1 MSAKILKAV
10 PSSVF
15 LPDQGELRRLPRA
28 PKRHRPQKF
37 WDGFEDRALVYDVFW
52 HLDGSQVLL
61 VCPPPMNLEEHWLKA
76 SFKAMP
82 SGKVIQPKIH
92 NIRSSMTIALQD
104 VALGQTHIEITFAGQ
119 KFMAEIMPNLADE
132 FDGSCVMFTM
142 SQNNPLSWIAEWARY
157 HQSMHGVD
165 AIIFFDNGSSVY
177 KPEDIEKTLAEVPG
191 IKKVLVMSI
200 PYRYG
205 PHDPGVIFHRFWAN
219 FLQVST
225 FSMVL
230 RRFAGKA
237 FGLLNVD
244 IDELAAPVS
253 GGDVFK
259 MAHESIDGLYRMRGN
274 WVESVVESGVTDPM
288 PSHPAFRMVRKD
300 FRHKLNAKKWALDPS
315 RNWLADLDMH
325 PSVHR
330 IMNMPKPMHKRA
342 PMGLFWHFK
351 GINTNWKEKRNR
363 SNRLN
368 SLTHHRPAELQNMFA
383 KFLQACTKQDNKDK

>member
-1 MSAKILKAV
+1 MSAKILKAT

-15 LPDQGELRRLPRA
+15 LPEQGELRRLPRA

-52 HLDGSQVLL
+52 HLDNKQVLL
-61 VCPPPMNLEEHWLKA
+61 VCPPPLNLEEYWLQA

-82 SGKVIQPKIH
+82 SGQVLQPQIH

-104 VALGQTHIEITFAGQ
+104 VDATQTHIEITFAGQ
-119 KFMAEIMPNLADE
+119 KFVAEIMPNLADD
-132 FDGSCVMFTM
+132 FDGCSVMFTM

-157 HQSMHGVD
+157 HQTMHEVD
-165 AIIFFDNGSSVY
+165 AIIFFDNGSNVY
-177 KPEDIEKTLAEVPG
+177 TPEDIEKTLAEVPG
-191 IKKVLVMSI
+191 VKKVLVMSV

-225 FSMVL
+225 FSMVQ

-244 IDELAAPVS
+244 IDELAAPIPGS
-253 GGDVFK
+253 DVFE

-274 WVESVVESGVTDPM
+274 WVESVVEPGVTDPM
-288 PSHPAFRMVRKD
+288 PNHLAFRTVRKD
-300 FRHKLNAKKWALDPS
+300 FRHKLNAKNGHLTPAG
-315 RNWLADLDMH
+315 NGWLILMCI
-325 PSVHR
+325 PV
-330 IMNMPKPMHKRA
+330 
-342 PMGLFWHFK
+342 
-351 GINTNWKEKRNR
+351 
-363 SNRLN
+363 
-368 SLTHHRPAELQNMFA
+368 
-383 KFLQACTKQDNKDK
+383 CTE